1 MKKIICVLIVITG
14 LLTPVHAQSFKQL
27 GNVLPQATKTV
38 DKSKKNDADKTNN
51 SKSDKKA
58 TVISKKTSEKKQTT
72 SQTKGSVQSSSD
84 KTVSKKKATNQQE
97 DSILIIKNRTFAGIR
112 LGMKMSKVPQSVPGI
127 YDGYEEDA
135 RCEIGISYWCKVTVP
150 GEYNYL
156 EISDDDENGIIDG
169 IMIQIPGV
177 RIAGTDIVI
186 GTPISEIINTPGL
199 KKKVDKYSPEYYE
212 YIYQGIYHIQDGTL
226 NDNKTNVVTS
236 ISWSLH

>member
-1 MKKIICVLIVITG
+1 MAG
-14 LLTPVHAQSFKQL
+14 FLTPAHAQSFKQL
-27 GNVLPQATKTV
+27 GNALPQATKTV
-38 DKSKKNDADKTNN
+38 DNKSKKSTADKAKSDN
-51 SKSDKKA
+51 SDKKS
-58 TVISKKTSEKKQTT
+58 TVFSKKTSDKKQTT

-84 KTVSKKKATNQQE
+84 KTVSKKNVTNQQE

-127 YDGYEEDA
+127 YDGYREDA

-199 KKKVDKYSPEYYE
+199 KKKVDKDSPDNYE
-212 YIYQGIYHIQDGTL
+212 YIYQGIYHIEDGML
-226 NDNKTNVVTS
+226 DDDKTNVVTS